1 MMADLLPPVLVA
13 AFERQ
18 QQACSALG
26 SDFTALVCQTIG
38 ELGLPD
44 STVRQTIAD
53 WQGDPS
59 SQGDSVPLRLCGALH
74 ELVITQSDEELANAY
89 PPNSH
94 GMTTKDL
101 HPILCRAMDRHQLR
115 ICARLQSPP
124 QTNEIRRASAIYA
137 GLTHIARKTNLPL
150 VLSEIGASAGLN
162 LLLDQFSYRFGPV
175 AFGKT
180 ASPVHLEPDWT
191 GPVPP
196 PATFTIEERSGCDLF
211 PFELADAGDRA
222 RLLSYVWPD
231 QPDRLERLRSALSL
245 TKQTPFTVDAC
256 DAVQWLHTR
265 LKKSRPGKAHVIYH
279 TIAWQ
284 YLSEKDKQ
292 KGRQIIEN
300 AGARSCEDAPLFVLG
315 MEADDQDQGAAL
327 RLRSW
332 PGGIDEQ
339 LGRVDFHGR
348 WIAWNA
354 VS

>member
-1 MMADLLPPVLVA
+1 MMVELLPPVAVA

-18 QQACSALG
+18 RRACSALG
-26 SDFTALVCQTIG
+26 SDFTALVCQSIG

-44 STVRQTIAD
+44 SKVHQTLAD

-59 SQGDSVPLRLCGALH
+59 NQGDSVPLRLCGALH
-74 ELVITQSDEELANAY
+74 ELVITRSDEDLANVY
-89 PPNSH
+89 PPHNP
-94 GMTTKDL
+94 GMTPDNL
-101 HPILCRAMDRHQLR
+101 HPILCRAIDRHQVR

-124 QTNEIRRASAIYA
+124 QTNEIRRASAIHA
-137 GLTHIARKTNLPL
+137 GLTHIAGKTALPL
-150 VLSEIGASAGLN
+150 VLSEVGASAGLN
-162 LLLDQFSYRFGPV
+162 LLLDQFSYRFGPI

-196 PATFTIEERSGCDLF
+196 PAAFTIEERRGCDLS
-211 PFELADAGDRA
+211 PFDLTDASDRA

-231 QPDRLERLRSALSL
+231 QPDRLERLRSALFL
-245 TKQTPFTVDAC
+245 AKQTPFTVDAC
-256 DAVQWLHTR
+256 DAVQWLGAR
-265 LKKSRPGKAHVIYH
+265 LKQSRLGKAHVIYH

-284 YLSEKDKQ
+284 YLSEMDRKRGK
-292 KGRQIIEN
+292 QIIEN
-300 AGARSCEDAPLFVLG
+300 AGAQSCEDAPLFVLG
-315 MEADDQDQGAAL
+315 MEADDQDRGAAL

-339 LGRVDFHGR
+339 LARVDFHGR

>member
-1 MMADLLPPVLVA
+1 MMTDLLPPALVT

-18 QQACSALG
+18 QQACRALG
-26 SDFTALVCQTIG
+26 SDFTALVCQSIG

-44 STVRQTIAD
+44 STVRQTIAG
-53 WQGDPS
+53 WPGDPS

-74 ELVITQSDEELANAY
+74 ELVITRSDEELAKAY
-89 PPNSH
+89 PPHSH
-94 GMTTKDL
+94 GMTPKDL
-101 HPILCRAMDRHQLR
+101 HPILCRAIDRHQRR

-124 QTNEIRRASAIYA
+124 QTNEIRRAAAIYA
-137 GLTHIARKTNLPL
+137 GLNHIARKTDLPF
-150 VLSEIGASAGLN
+150 VLSEVGASAGLN
-162 LLLDQFSYRFGPV
+162 LLLDQFSYRFGPI

-180 ASPVHLEPDWT
+180 DAPVHLEPDWT

-196 PATFTIEERSGCDLF
+196 PAAFTIEERRGCDLS
-211 PFELADAGDRA
+211 PFDLADAGDRA

-231 QPDRLERLRSALSL
+231 QPDRLERLRAALFL
-245 TKQTPFTVDAC
+245 AKQTPFTVDAC
-256 DAVQWLHTR
+256 DAVQWLDIR
-265 LKKSRPGKAHVIYH
+265 LKTPRPGKAHVIYH

-284 YLSEKDKQ
+284 YLDERDKQ
-292 KGRQIIEN
+292 AGLEIIEN
-300 AGARSCEDAPLFVLG
+300 AGAKSCDDAPLFVLG
-315 MEADDQDQGAAL
+315 MEADNQHRGAAL

-332 PGGIDEQ
+332 PGGMDEQ